1 MSTIPNQ
8 LSDIIDQ
15 FGPHLAFSTGVR
27 LETGIE
33 PDKVVKTHCCFCGQQ
48 CGIQLKVKDNTV
60 IGFEPWEDFPF
71 NKGML
76 CPKGVKRYLQGAHPD
91 RLTTALQRD
100 PASPGGFRS
109 MPYDQAID
117 RVASEISRIQ
127 TTYGNDA
134 FGLLS
139 GASLTTEKAYLMGK
153 FARVALK
160 TPYIDYNG
168 RLCMVSA
175 AAGNKKAFGIDR
187 AANPWDDILGAEVVW
202 ISGANVAE
210 CAPIT
215 THYVWQARERGAKI
229 IVVDPRITPIARTCD
244 LFLPIKPGRDIALFN
259 GILHLMIE
267 NDWLDHDFIN
277 QHTVGFDALAEHVK
291 PWTPKHT
298 AEVTGITERAIR
310 QAAEMWGKAKTSF
323 LLHARGIEHHSH
335 GVQNVLGAINIVL
348 ASGRIGRENCGYAT
362 ITGQANGQGGREHG
376 QKCDQLPGARDISN
390 PEHRAYIAKI
400 WGIDEK
406 EMPGAGVDAYEL
418 IRKIDRGEIK
428 GLLSLCFNPLV
439 SLPDNKF
446 VREALEKL
454 EFYVAIDFFLNET
467 AHHADIVLPGS
478 LQEEDEGIVTQI
490 EGRVIKINPAVDPPG
505 EAKQDWRI
513 IQDIARA
520 LGRERGF
527 TFTQP
532 REMLDELRKASKGGV
547 ADYSGISYE
556 KIEMQNG
563 VFWPCPD
570 DDHPG
575 TPRLFEPGSWNPV
588 AKGAGPFYFPDGK
601 ARFNVAAYTP
611 PAEDVDDQYPI
622 MLTTGR
628 VVSQFLS
635 GTQTRRIG
643 PLVNQYPEPRI
654 EMHPKLAEK
663 LGIKD
668 GDWATAE
675 SRRGTITL
683 QAQVVTTIRPD
694 TIFIPYH
701 WPGKKSANQLTVS
714 AQDPISKIPEY
725 KVCAVRV
732 KQSPAPKT
740 LRNNAYEQ

>member
-1 MSTIPNQ
+1 MSTLPNQ
-8 LSDIIDQ
+8 LSDITNH
-15 FGPHLAFSTGVR
+15 FGPHLNFSHGVR
-27 LETGIE
+27 LETGVE
-33 PDKVVKTHCCFCGQQ
+33 PDKIVETHCCFCGQQ
-48 CGIQLKVKDNTV
+48 CGIKLKVKDNTV
-60 IGFEPWEDFPF
+60 IGFEPWENFPF

-109 MPYDQAID
+109 MPYHQAIE
-117 RVASEISRIQ
+117 RVASEIARIQ
-127 TTYGNDA
+127 SSYGNDA
-134 FGLLS
+134 FGILS
-139 GASLTTEKAYLMGK
+139 GASLTIEKAYLMGK

-160 TPYIDYNG
+160 TPFIDYNG

-187 AANPWDDILGAEVVW
+187 AANPWNDILGAEVVL
-202 ISGANVAE
+202 IAGANVAE

-215 THYVWQARERGAKI
+215 TNYVWQARERGAKI

-267 NDWLDHDFIN
+267 RDWLDHDFIEQN
-277 QHTVGFDALAEHVK
+277 TVGFEALAEHVK
-291 PWTPKHT
+291 QWTPRQT
-298 AEVTGITERAIR
+298 AEVTGISERAIR
-310 QAAEMWGKAKTSF
+310 QAAELWGTAKTSF

-348 ASGRIGRENCGYAT
+348 ASGRIGRANCGYAT
-362 ITGQANGQGGREHG
+362 ITGQGNGQGGREHG

-390 PEHRAYIAKI
+390 PEHRAFIANI

-406 EMPGAGVDAYEL
+406 ELPGAGVDAYEL

-428 GLLSLCFNPLV
+428 GLLSLCFNPVV
-439 SLPDNKF
+439 SLPDNNF
-446 VREALEKL
+446 VRQALEKL

-478 LQEEDEGIVTQI
+478 LHEEDEGIVTQI
-490 EGRVIKINPAVDPPG
+490 EGRVIKINQAVDPPG
-505 EAKQDWRI
+505 EARQDWRI
-513 IQDIARA
+513 IQDIAKA

-527 TFTQP
+527 TFGSP
-532 REMLDELRKASKGGV
+532 REMLDELRIASKGGV
-547 ADYSGISYE
+547 ADYSGITYE
-556 KIEMQNG
+556 KIERQGG
-563 VFWPCPD
+563 VFWPCPS
-570 DDHPG
+570 DDHKG
-575 TPRLFEPGSWNPV
+575 TERLFEPGSWNPV

-601 ARFNVAAYTP
+601 ARFNVAPYTP
-611 PAEDVDDQYPI
+611 PAEDVDDEYPI
-622 MLTTGR
+622 ILTTGR

-654 EMHPKLAEK
+654 EIHPRLAER

-668 GDWATAE
+668 GDLAIAE

-683 QAQVVTTIRPD
+683 QAHVVTTIRPD
-694 TIFIPYH
+694 TVFIPYH
-701 WPGKKSANQLTVS
+701 WPGKKSANQLTIS

-732 KQSPAPKT
+732 RKA
-740 LRNNAYEQ
+740 

>member
-1 MSTIPNQ
+1 MAVLPNQ
-8 LSDIIDQ
+8 LNDITEH
-15 FGPHLAFSTGVR
+15 FGPHLAFSTGAR
-27 LETGIE
+27 LATAVE
-33 PDKVVKTHCCFCGQQ
+33 PDRVVKTHCCFCGQQ
-48 CGIQLKVKDNTV
+48 CGIQLKVKDNVV

-71 NKGML
+71 NQGML

-91 RLTTALQRD
+91 RLVTALTRD
-100 PASPGGFRS
+100 ENTAGGFRS
-109 MPYDQAID
+109 LPYDQAIQ
-117 RVASEISRIQ
+117 RVAAEIQRIQ
-127 TTYGNDA
+127 TQHGNDA
-134 FGLLS
+134 FGILT

-160 TPYIDYNG
+160 TSNIDYNG

-187 AANPWDDILGAEVVW
+187 AANPWRDILDAEVVW

-215 THYVWQARERGAKI
+215 TNYVWQARERGAKI

-244 LFLPIKPGRDIALFN
+244 LFLPVKPGRDIALFN

-267 NDWLDHDFIN
+267 HDWLDHDFIN
-277 QHTVGFDALAEHVK
+277 QHTVGFEALAKHVQQ
-291 PWTPKHT
+291 WTPKHT

-310 QAAEMWGKAKTSF
+310 QAAEMWGTAKSSF

-335 GVQNVLGAINIVL
+335 GVQNVLGAINMVL
-348 ASGRIGRENCGYAT
+348 ASGRIGRAGCGYAT
-362 ITGQANGQGGREHG
+362 ITGQGNGQGGREHG

-390 PEHRAYIAKI
+390 PEHRAYIAGV

-406 EMPGAGVDAYEL
+406 ELPGAGVDAYEMFRR
-418 IRKIDRGEIK
+418 IERGEIK
-428 GLLSLCFNPLV
+428 GLLSLCFNPKV
-439 SLPDNKF
+439 SLPDNNY
-446 VREALEKL
+446 VARMLDKL
-454 EFYVAIDFFLNET
+454 EFYAVIDFFLNES
-467 AHHADIVLPGS
+467 AQHADIVLPGS
-478 LQEEDEGIVTQI
+478 LHEEDEGIVTQI
-490 EGRVIKINPAVDPPG
+490 EGRVIKINKAVDPPG

-527 TFTQP
+527 TFTEP
-532 REMLDELRKASKGGV
+532 REILDELRVASKGGI
-547 ADYSGISYE
+547 ADYSGITYE
-556 KIEMQNG
+556 KIERQNG
-563 VFWPCPD
+563 VFWPCPSAE
-570 DDHPG
+570 HTG
-575 TPRLFEPGSWNPV
+575 TERLFEPGSWNPV

-601 ARFNVAAYTP
+601 ARFNVAPYTP
-611 PAEDVDDQYPI
+611 PTEDVDAEYPVI
-622 MLTTGR
+622 LTTGR

-654 EMHPKLAEK
+654 EMHPQLAAK
-663 LGIKD
+663 LGLSD

-694 TIFIPYH
+694 TVFIPYH
-701 WPGKKSANQLTVS
+701 WPGRKSANQLTIA

-732 KQSPAPKT
+732 RKAEAPPAEA
-740 LRNNAYEQ
+740 NGAGEA